1 MAQKRALPLRPHPI
15 LDWAGS
21 EVQMVDDE
29 FSATMWRNVE
39 REHDAVHIHAPAG
52 TAIVVN
58 NSNIH
63 AGTVRQTPTPRYT
76 LRVDYAHS
84 SAEWGGARAQA
95 LEAEVAA
102 RLAGVAPAWLLGPG
116 EAAQQPRL

>member
-1 MAQKRALPLRPHPI
+1 MALRFQI